1 MRLPIKRRKAGQQG
15 SNMSKSRMHFLK
27 ASTKSVIVALCT
39 RYTVTKFRLLKGN
52 RVQFGSGF
60 VSNGRLQIKGPGR
73 VIFGTN
79 VNAWAHKE
87 PNVLITYRPDV
98 VIQIGDNTRLNGAG
112 LMAACGIT
120 VGCHCIVGSA
130 VMVDTDFHSIDPDR
144 HTNPD
149 AKVRSAPITIG
160 NNVWLAGQ
168 TVVLKGVTI
177 GENSVVGFRGVVT
190 SNVPPNVIVAG
201 NPVRIVKQLGA

>member
-1 MRLPIKRRKAGQQG
+1 M
-15 SNMSKSRMHFLK
+15 NKSRMHFLK
-27 ASTKSVIVALCT
+27 AIVKSVIIVLCT

-52 RVQFGSGF
+52 RVQFGPGF

-73 VIFGTN
+73 VIFGAN

-87 PNVLITYRPDV
+87 PNVLITYGPDV
-98 VIQIGDNTRLNGAG
+98 VITIGDNTRLNGAG

-130 VMVDTDFHSIDPDR
+130 VLVDTDFHSIDPDR
-144 HTNPD
+144 RTNPD
-149 AKVRSAPITIG
+149 ANVRSAPITIG

-190 SNVPPNVIVAG
+190 SNVLPNVIVAG
-201 NPVRIVKQLGA
+201 NPVRVVKQLGA